1 MAVSSILDIHAIE
14 QVPLSERGLAANTYA
29 ALQRCAAE
37 HADSPA
43 LSFLLDAKKFQRTH
57 DWSYAELFADI
68 TRAANAFHHL
78 GIGPRDV
85 VAFLLPNLPETHL
98 TIWGGEAAGI
108 VMAINPLLEA
118 PQIAELLRAAKAKL
132 VVTLAPTPGSDLWNK
147 LASQLDRLPSVQ
159 DVVWVNMTPYVGTL
173 PALVL
178 RGLALREKLR
188 HRKLRIHDLRALMRR
203 QPGDRLQS
211 GRQIHPEEPSSY
223 FCTGGTTGLPKIA
236 MRTHGSEVF
245 NAWAMAAN
253 LQPRVTSQVIF
264 CGLPLFHVNGQLVT
278 GLMPWTQGD
287 RVIIGTPQGYRG
299 EGVIANFWAMVQHFG
314 INFFSGVPTVYSALL
329 QQPASGYDISSL
341 QYALCGAA
349 PMPVELFREFE
360 QRIGVRILEGYG
372 LTEGACVSSVNPAD
386 GERRI
391 GSVGLRLAYQDMRA
405 VILDEAGNYL
415 RDAQT
420 DEAGVIAIQG
430 PNVFAGYLDAMHNKG
445 VWIDIDGQR
454 WLNTGDLGRQDAQS
468 YFWLTGRKKEL
479 IIRGGHNIDPKQIE
493 EALQAHPSVALVAAV
508 GSPDAHAGEV
518 PVAYVQLNPGA
529 SCDEQ
534 TLLAFAAQ
542 HIAERAAVP
551 KRIEVLDALPVTPVG
566 KIFKPALQQREIAQ
580 VVRREAQAL
589 GLAQLDIEVIQD
601 TRRGLVAQISAG
613 THQEP
618 LALALGRYS
627 FQIEWLDSPHRRSSD
642 TQTERQAMSR

>member
-1 MAVSSILDIHAIE
+1 MAVSSYLDIRAIE
-14 QVPLSERGLAANTYA
+14 QVPLGERGLSASTYA

-37 HADSPA
+37 HAQAPA
-43 LSFLLDAKKFQRTH
+43 LSFVLDAKQFQRTH

-68 TRAANAFHHL
+68 TRAANAFHDL
-78 GIGPRDV
+78 GIGPGDV
-85 VAFLLPNLPETHL
+85 VAFLLPNLPETHF

-132 VVTLAPTPGSDLWNK
+132 VVTLAPTPGSDLWPK

-159 DVVWVNMTPYVGTL
+159 DVVWVNMAPYVGTL
-173 PALVL
+173 PALAL
-178 RGLALREKLR
+178 RWMALRER
-188 HRKLRIHDLRALMRR
+188 SRQRKRRIHDLRALMRR
-203 QPGDRLQS
+203 QPGDRLKS
-211 GRQIHPEEPSSY
+211 GRQIRPEEPSSY

-253 LQPRVTSQVIF
+253 MQPRETGQVIF

-287 RVIIGTPQGYRG
+287 RVIVGTPQGYRG
-299 EGVIANFWAMVQHFG
+299 EGVVANFWAMVQHFG

-329 QQPASGYDISSL
+329 QQPAAGFDISSL

-372 LTEGACVSSVNPAD
+372 LTEGACVSSCNPPG

-391 GSVGLRLAYQDMRA
+391 GSIGLRLAYQDMRA
-405 VILDEAGNYL
+405 VILDETGTYL

-420 DEAGVIAIQG
+420 DEVGVIAIHG
-430 PNVFAGYLDAMHNKG
+430 PNLFAGYLEPMHNKG
-445 VWIDIDGQR
+445 LWIDIECQH
-454 WLNTGDLGRQDAQS
+454 WLNTGDLGRQDAQG

-529 SCDEQ
+529 RCDEQ
-534 TLLAFAAQ
+534 ALQAFAAER
-542 HIAERAAVP
+542 IAERAAVP
-551 KRIEVLDALPVTPVG
+551 KRIEILEALPVTPVG
-566 KIFKPALQQREIAQ
+566 KIFKPALQQREIAR
-580 VVRREAQAL
+580 VVRQEAAEI
-589 GLAQLDIEVIQD
+589 GLADLSVEVVQD
-601 TRRGLVAQISAG
+601 ARRGLVTRIAG
-613 THQEP
+613 GLQQEP
-618 LALALGRYS
+618 LKRALGRYS
-627 FQIEWLDSPHRRSSD
+627 LQIDWLN
-642 TQTERQAMSR
+642 